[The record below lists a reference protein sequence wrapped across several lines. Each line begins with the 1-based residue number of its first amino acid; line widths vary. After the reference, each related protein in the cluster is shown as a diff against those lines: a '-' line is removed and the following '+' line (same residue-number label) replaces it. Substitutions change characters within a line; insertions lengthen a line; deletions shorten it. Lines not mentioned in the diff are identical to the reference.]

1 MTEKHIQMAMVVD
14 EYGGLA
20 GIVTMEDLLESIVGN
35 IQDEFDH
42 EEEEVTT
49 LGDNTFDVD
58 GSIDMEELGE
68 LLGRKLPEG
77 DYDTLGGYI
86 MDELGRIPGEDEQP
100 AVTYENVTFTVLKM
114 DDRRIDR
121 VHIEVTPP
129 PEEPEPE
136 EPSGREKRNR
146 DNKDKEKDKEK
157 DKDAAS

>member
-1 MTEKHIQMAMVVD
+1 
-14 EYGGLA
+14 
-20 GIVTMEDLLESIVGN
+20 MEDLLESIVGN

-114 DDRRIDR
+114 DDPADR
-121 VHIEVTPP
+121 PGTHRGHAAPGGARTGGTLRPGKA
-129 PEEPEPE
+129 EP
-136 EPSGREKRNR
+136 GQQGQREGQGCGLLT
-146 DNKDKEKDKEK
+146 
-157 DKDAAS
+157 APA